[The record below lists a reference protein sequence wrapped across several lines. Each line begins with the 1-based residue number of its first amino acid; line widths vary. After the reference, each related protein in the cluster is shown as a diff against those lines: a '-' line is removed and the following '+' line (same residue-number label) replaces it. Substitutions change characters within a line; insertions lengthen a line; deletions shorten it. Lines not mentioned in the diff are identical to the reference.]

1 MFSSLFDW
9 KFEKLITRSVLGVL
23 YLVLV
28 VVISVA
34 AIAALVYSVVGG
46 LYGYG
51 VPGSLFLLFIAT
63 PVVWFVSIMT
73 LRVAFETSI
82 ALILIAENTKK

>member
-9 KFEKLITRSVLGVL
+9 KFEKLITRSILGIVYAVLA
-23 YLVLV
+23 
-28 VVISVA
+28 VVISIA
-34 AIAALVYSVVGG
+34 AIAALVYSIVG
-46 LYGYG
+46 G
-51 VPGSLFLLFIAT
+51 VPGSFLLFVSI
-63 PVVWFVSIMT
+63 PFVWFISIMI